1 MKVLSII
8 ALISSL
14 VMYVL
19 SILVKLNVFSLWNTR
34 PVSLIGIAGVN
45 ALIAIA
51 FGVLSLHRK

>member
-1 MKVLSII
+1 MKALSII